1 MNLFNRLS
9 LIILI
14 PTLLFAA
21 SCSVSDSNSG
31 GEKQVAVKMKLN
43 QASQATAKQLA
54 STPTTQSID
63 SLTEVKLLVEELELE
78 STMDEDSLDFEID
91 NFVVNLPL
99 DGSEI
104 ELSTADVPAGLYDEF
119 EMEIEF
125 DDDANVND
133 PDFINESD
141 DDDGYSIVIKGV
153 YNGENFT
160 YRSEEDFEIEME
172 FNPPFEINDS
182 SSPSIAINIDP
193 SGWFKDSSGND
204 LDPNDSANYEQIDE
218 NIENSFD
225 VEEDEEDDD
234 DHSDDDDSDDD
245 DSDDD

>member
-1 MNLFNRLS
+1 M
-9 LIILI
+9 I
-14 PTLLFAA
+14 PALLFAV

-43 QASQATAKQLA
+43 KMTTATAKQITA
-54 STPTTQSID
+54 TPTTQSID

-91 NFVVNLPL
+91 DLVVNLPL
-99 DGSEI
+99 DGSAI
-104 ELSTADVPAGLYDEF
+104 ELSTADVPAGVYDEF
-119 EMEIEF
+119 EMEIEY
-125 DDDANVND
+125 DDDTSVND
-133 PDFINESD
+133 PDFVNESD

-153 YNGENFT
+153 YNGEDFM
-160 YRSEEDFEIEME
+160 YRSEEDFEIELE
-172 FNPPFEINDS
+172 FNPPFEITNS

-204 LDPNDSANYEQIDE
+204 LDPTDPANYEKIDE

-225 VEEDEEDDD
+225 VEEDEEEDDD
-234 DHSDDDDSDDD
+234 DDDDDENDEDNDDSDDD
-245 DSDDD
+245 DD